1 MSPFAT
7 LPSHPSKQ
15 PDAWKNLGINAGV
28 VAVAAWLLRR
38 DLKAR
43 GTAVNR
49 VMREGQLGACEVQL
63 QNGRRLRLADLRWAG
78 RDGVCLVP
86 KHVREWVFCL

>member
-1 MSPFAT
+1 MTPLAT

-28 VAVAAWLLRR
+28 VAVAAWLLRS

-63 QNGRRLRLADLRWAG
+63 QNGRRLRLADLLTER
-78 RDGVCLVP
+78 REEVP
-86 KHVREWVFCL
+86 DVP